1 MTLIAKQT
9 ATNEPGIMKFLIKL
23 FPEITIKSKPVRKQ
37 QTRQL
42 RQNIRRILQRL
53 DERIEVK
60 GHWDKI
66 EVMLPE
72 GALDLAAPVA
82 DLLQRTP
89 GISNILEVR
98 DYPLGDFDDI
108 LDKTLSSYREV
119 LEGKRFVV
127 RVKRAGTHSFSS
139 TDLERYLGGGLLKR
153 TNAQAVDLRNPDVTV
168 RVEVRDERVYI
179 VERQYKG
186 LGGFPIGSL
195 DTVMSLVS
203 GGFDSTVATYLTLRR
218 GMRSHFLFFNLGG
231 TAHEVGVKQ
240 VAYYLWERYG
250 SSHKARFISVPF
262 DGVVAEIMRAVHH
275 SQMGV
280 VLKRMMLRAGEA
292 IGKEMHVA
300 ALVTGEAVAQVSSQT
315 LANLQVIDTASD
327 MLVLRPLITMD
338 KQDIIKI
345 ARDIGTEEFAANMPE
360 YCGVISDRPT
370 TNAKPERIAANEA
383 QFDFAILE
391 KAIADAQVTSI
402 EKVLA
407 AQTTAADVDLIAT
420 PAVDDVIIDIRHPNE
435 EEKSP
440 LYLTNNEVLKIPFYE
455 LNSRFAEL
463 PGDRRYLLYCE
474 KGTMSQLHAGHLKAE
489 GVELVGVYDPRG

>member
-1 MTLIAKQT
+1 
-9 ATNEPGIMKFLIKL
+9 MKFLIKL

-53 DERIEVK
+53 DERIVVT
-60 GHWDKI
+60 GLWDKI
-66 EVMLPE
+66 EAELPPE
-72 GALDLAAPVA
+72 LDRLGPAVA
-82 DLLQRTP
+82 DALQRIP

-108 LDKTLSSYREV
+108 LDKALASYRDE
-119 LEGKRFVV
+119 LAGKRFVV
-127 RVKRAGTHSFSS
+127 RAKRAGSHNFSS
-139 TDLERYLGGGLLKR
+139 TDVERYLGGGLLKLSD
-153 TNAQAVDLRNPDVTV
+153 AKGVDLRNPEVTV
-168 RVEVRDERVYI
+168 KVEIRDDRLYI

-195 DTVMSLVS
+195 DTVMSLIS
-203 GGFDSTVATYLTLRR
+203 GGYDSTVSTYLTMRR

-262 DGVVAEIMRAVHH
+262 EGVVAEIMRSVHH

-280 VLKRMMLRAGEA
+280 ILKRMMLRAGEQIA
-292 IGKEMHVA
+292 RDMNIA

-315 LANLQVIDTASD
+315 LPNLSIIDAATD
-327 MLVLRPLITMD
+327 MLVVRPLVTMD
-338 KQDIIKI
+338 KQDIISLS
-345 ARDIGTEEFAANMPE
+345 RQIGTEEFAANMPE

-370 TNAKPERIAANEA
+370 TRAKADRIAANEA
-383 QFDFAILE
+383 QFDFAVLDQAVANAE
-391 KAIADAQVTSI
+391 VTSI
-402 EKVLA
+402 ENVLSA
-407 AQTTAADVDLIAT
+407 EVTAFDVELIAT

-455 LNSRFAEL
+455 LNAKFAEL
-463 PGDRRYLLYCE
+463 AQDRRYLLYCD
-474 KGTMSQLHAGHLKAE
+474 KGTMSQLHAGHLKAA
-489 GVELVGVYDPRG
+489 GVEKVGVYSP